1 MTLSF
6 VFGRI
11 LGGEEWE
18 YKRCVFEKRHR
29 EGRKISFTLI
39 LHEKKLGEFLWHGGS
54 IWMGKDEGKGT
65 RKEEYKNTDYFTI
78 LSRAILTR

>member
-1 MTLSF
+1 MRNGNTRG
-6 VFGRI
+6 VFLRRDI
-11 LGGEEWE
+11 EKGE
-18 YKRCVFEKRHR
+18 KFH
-29 EGRKISFTLI
+29 SLI